1 MRLENEVA
9 ALRKTLA
16 AVTDGVQRLGGDV
29 LALEFALMAV
39 IGAHPDRKTLRDVL
53 SATLEAADALMTGEA
68 TSDLVLHSF
77 QAKAEQIKRAIEKS

>member
-39 IGAHPDRKTLRDVL
+39 MSAHPDRNILREVL
-53 SATLEAADALMTGEA
+53 SATFEAADALMTGEA
-68 TSDLVLHSF
+68 TSDLVLHAF
-77 QAKAEQIKRAIEKS
+77 QAKADQIKRAIATS